1 MALET
6 TLVIGTLWIKVAWTC
21 TKKEERPVDAPG
33 LETEIEY
40 QGHEVTSTI
49 SLMAIWERLMV
60 LIIYHEKREGKF

>member
-33 LETEIEY
+33 LET
-40 QGHEVTSTI
+40 
-49 SLMAIWERLMV
+49 
-60 LIIYHEKREGKF
+60 GK